1 MRGVR
6 HDVHVHRRCY
16 HLGMHKDA
24 PANSLRSDEL
34 DASLVLGE
42 AVLNAGA
49 QLGLSATQVG
59 QVIGRDRSSIGRNGV
74 NPKSKSG
81 ELAMLLVRLFRSLYS
96 IVGGQPG
103 HMLHFMRTKNQG
115 TQGVP
120 QEQIYS
126 VDGLVGV
133 VQYLDAMRG
142 LS

>member
-1 MRGVR
+1 MHGLGY
-6 HDVHVHRRCY
+6 HVH
-16 HLGMHKDA
+16 MHDSSSLRVDA
-24 PANSLRSDEL
+24 PDE
-34 DASLVLGE
+34 SLVLGE

-59 QVIGRDRSSIGRNGV
+59 QVIGRDRSSITRSGV
-74 NPKSKSG
+74 NPQSKSG
-81 ELAMLLVRLFRSLYS
+81 ELALLLVRLFRSLFS
-96 IVGGQPG
+96 MVGGQSAQ
-103 HMLHFMRTKNQG
+103 MLHFMRTENRG

-120 QEQIYS
+120 GKQIYS

>member
-1 MRGVR
+1 MRSMSQVR
-6 HDVHVHRRCY
+6 T
-16 HLGMHKDA
+16 G
-24 PANSLRSDEL
+24 EL
-34 DASLVLGE
+34 DESQVLGE

-59 QVIGRDRSSIGRNGV
+59 RVIGRDRSSISRTGV
-74 NPKSKSG
+74 NPQSKSG
-81 ELAMLLVRLFRSLYS
+81 ELALLLVRLFRSLFS
-96 IVGGQPG
+96 IVDGQPTQ
-103 HMLHFMRTKNQG
+103 MLHFMRTENRG

-120 QEQIYS
+120 GEQIYS